1 MVPEMSVFGAATGVW
16 ARELT
21 DVENA
26 VVAVMARMAKIE
38 INLLRMVVSSFERIA
53 VFAGCTH
60 APE

>member
-1 MVPEMSVFGAATGVW
+1 
-16 ARELT
+16 
-21 DVENA
+21 
-26 VVAVMARMAKIE
+26 MARMAKIE